1 MESGDWNCAM
11 KLPKVSGLV
20 LAAVTSAVMG
30 LAQDRQQARARID
43 VQTVALDAQINPTAQ
58 TLNATAKITFIPL
71 DNTSTVTFELNNAL
85 NLTRVTDLEGRQV
98 TASRFGEDMSVRL
111 SLPQALPKGQ
121 PATLTFVYEGKLTG
135 QEESPVF
142 GIKFAAITPDVA
154 YLMYPARWFP
164 VNDYTV
170 DRFSSDFKVTV
181 PDGYRVVA
189 SGTGV
194 ADANAPAGMRTERFQ
209 FTQASFPG
217 SIAVVRGEPKT
228 VSSDGVTTQLYV
240 RQAAGAAQAYGDEI
254 AKAMTY

>member
-20 LAAVTSAVMG
+20 LVAVASAVVG
-30 LAQDRQQARARID
+30 LAQDRQTARARID
-43 VQTVALDAQINPTAQ
+43 VQTVALDARINPTAQ

-85 NLTRVTDLEGRQV
+85 NLTRVTDVEGRQI

-111 SLPQALPKGQ
+111 SLPQVLPKGQ
-121 PATLTFVYEGKLTG
+121 PATLTFVYGGKLSG
-135 QEESPVF
+135 QEDSPVF

-164 VNDYTV
+164 VNDYAI
-170 DRFSSDFKVTV
+170 DRFASDLRITV
-181 PDGYRVVA
+181 PEGYRVVA
-189 SGTGV
+189 SGNGAVEAGST
-194 ADANAPAGMRTERFQ
+194 AGMRTERFT

-217 SIAVVRGEPKT
+217 SIAVVKGEP
-228 VSSDGVTTQLYV
+228 VSVSAGGVVTQLYV
-240 RQAAGAAQAYGDEI
+240 R
-254 AKAMTY
+254 

>member
-11 KLPKVSGLV
+11 KLLKVSGLV
-20 LAAVTSAVMG
+20 LVAAMLG
-30 LAQDRQQARARID
+30 LAQDRQQSRARID

-58 TLNATAKITFIPL
+58 TLSATAKITFIPL
-71 DNTSTVTFELNNAL
+71 DNTSSVTFELNNAL
-85 NLTRVTDLEGRQV
+85 NLARVTDVEGRQI

-111 SLPQALPKGQ
+111 AMPQVLPKGQ
-121 PATLTFVYEGKLTG
+121 AATLTFVYGGKLTG

-170 DRFSSDFKVTV
+170 DRFASDFKVTV

-189 SGTGV
+189 SGNGAVDT
-194 ADANAPAGMRTERFQ
+194 NAPAGM
-209 FTQASFPG
+209 
-217 SIAVVRGEPKT
+217 
-228 VSSDGVTTQLYV
+228 
-240 RQAAGAAQAYGDEI
+240 
-254 AKAMTY
+254 

>member
-1 MESGDWNCAM
+1 M
-11 KLPKVSGLV
+11 KLPKGLGLV
-20 LAAVTSAVMG
+20 LVVVVSAGMG

-43 VQTVALDAQINPTAQ
+43 VQTVALDAQVNPTAQ

-85 NLTRVTDLEGRQV
+85 NLTRVTDVEGRQIA
-98 TASRFGEDMSVRL
+98 ASRFGEDMSVRL
-111 SLPQALPKGQ
+111 SLPQPLPKGQ

-164 VNDYTV
+164 VNDYTA
-170 DRFSSDFKVTV
+170 DRFASDFRVTV

-189 SGTGV
+189 SGNGT
-194 ADANAPAGMRTERFQ
+194 ADPNAPAGMRTER
-209 FTQASFPG
+209 
-217 SIAVVRGEPKT
+217 
-228 VSSDGVTTQLYV
+228 
-240 RQAAGAAQAYGDEI
+240 
-254 AKAMTY
+254 